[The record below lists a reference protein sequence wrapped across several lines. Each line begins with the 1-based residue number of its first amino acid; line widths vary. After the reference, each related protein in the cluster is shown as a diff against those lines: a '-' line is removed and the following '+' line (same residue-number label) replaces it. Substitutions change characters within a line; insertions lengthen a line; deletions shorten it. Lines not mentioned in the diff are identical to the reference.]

1 MDEKLKKEVEEG
13 QRQNRI
19 NIYDYIIRTS
29 KWEVSE
35 EDKRR
40 LKEQLRI

>member
-1 MDEKLKKEVEEG
+1 MDEKLRKEIEEK
-13 QRQNRI
+13 QRQNRV
-19 NIYDYIIRTS
+19 NLYEYIIRTS

-35 EDKRR
+35 EDKKR